1 MAAGSRDASIRSI
14 SCSTH
19 LPFGLAA
26 IAAAFA
32 LRSVVSETHL
42 PRHRP
47 PLACGFPLP
56 GASPLWEAQSGSLHI
71 VDGEPPLPPYVAPE
85 IRWPTEAG
93 RVLYPRFLEDA
104 LSQLDAGATSVP
116 SLDTADVAE
125 QRLLRSHMIPHVIR
139 AEEAS
144 IARTNTLR
152 APAAL
157 EALADLRGVVKV
169 VDDSTFIPKYYG
181 GAETFAT
188 LREYV
193 TAAQPG
199 YWLACV
205 PASASHRTN
214 AKEAE
219 QAGFSA
225 AAGQWVNEAVSA
237 FGPAALLGFNRSIV
251 TQVCLRATLGRS
263 RLSIHSDAGHGFLVH
278 LGAGSR
284 RVLLFMPDTAKRLKP
299 QPLDVGVPTAHRSW
313 GGGSAALEP
322 RRRPLCRP
330 APLIPAISAISMSKP
345 PTGCGAHRR
354 WWRRCSRATRCT
366 SR

>member
-1 MAAGSRDASIRSI
+1 MSVFPGRGFERLGAAGG
-14 SCSTH
+14 CE
-19 LPFGLAA
+19 F
-26 IAAAFA
+26 AAAQGTD
-32 LRSVVSETHL
+32 SE
-42 PRHRP
+42 
-47 PLACGFPLP
+47 
-56 GASPLWEAQSGSLHI
+56 
-71 VDGEPPLPPYVAPE
+71 
-85 IRWPTEAG
+85 
-93 RVLYPRFLEDA
+93 
-104 LSQLDAGATSVP
+104 SQ
-116 SLDTADVAE
+116 
-125 QRLLRSHMIPHVIR
+125 R
-139 AEEAS
+139 
-144 IARTNTLR
+144 
-152 APAAL
+152 
-157 EALADLRGVVKV
+157 RGVVKV